1 MAETYPIDFP
11 SGISIKGLSLTAR
24 TTVGISSSPITYAQQ
39 IYKFDGERWEG
50 MITFPPM
57 QRDDAET
64 LNSFLIRL
72 RGQFGKFRLIW
83 PEYTSI
89 RGAAGY
95 ALIDGAD
102 QTGDE
107 IDVDFKTEG
116 GDATGSLTDAV
127 KAGQYIQLGS
137 NLGSPTLH
145 KVLESVDADASSKGT
160 IKIFPQLRSSPSD
173 EDTVRFSN
181 PRGTFRLATN
191 DVTWNVNEAMI
202 YSISIPI
209 MEAI

>member
-11 SGISIKGLSLTAR
+11 TSIGIQSLSLTAR
-24 TTVGISSSPITYAQQ
+24 NVVSVSASPYTFSQQ
-39 IYKFDGERWEG
+39 VYKWDGEQWEG
-50 MITFPPM
+50 NLVFPPM
-57 QRDDAET
+57 SRDDAEV
-64 LNSFLIRL
+64 LNSFFIRL
-72 RGQFGKFRLIW
+72 RGQYGKFRLIW

-107 IDVDFKTEG
+107 IDVDFKTVG

-127 KAGQYIQLGS
+127 KVGQYIQLGS
-137 NLGSPTLH
+137 DSGSPTLH

-160 IKIFPQLRSSPSD
+160 IKIFPRLRTSPSD
-173 EDTVRFSN
+173 ADTVSFSD
-181 PRGTFRLATN
+181 PMGTFRLATN
-191 DVTWNVNEAMI
+191 EFTWNVSEAMI
-202 YSISIPI
+202 YSVSVPI
-209 MEAI
+209 VEAV